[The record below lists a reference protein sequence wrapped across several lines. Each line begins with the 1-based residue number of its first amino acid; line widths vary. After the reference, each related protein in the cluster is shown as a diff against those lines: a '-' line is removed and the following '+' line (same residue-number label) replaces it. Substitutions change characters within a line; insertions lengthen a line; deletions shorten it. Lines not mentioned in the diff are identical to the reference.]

1 MAINICFWGFTGF
14 DNLLAHDIRGHHTTR
29 SDETSEVIPSFN
41 KSSFEM
47 FLFEV
52 GLDCLGAVEDETTL
66 EGSAPGCAN
75 AFKDGANHCENDG
88 SDYDRDLPIDQH
100 KWGLT
105 YLRS

>member
-1 MAINICFWGFTGF
+1 
-14 DNLLAHDIRGHHTTR
+14 
-29 SDETSEVIPSFN
+29 
-41 KSSFEM
+41 M

-52 GLDCLGAVEDETTL
+52 GLNCLGAVEDETTL

-75 AFKDGANHCENDG
+75 AFKDGANHCEISG
-88 SDYDRDLPIDQH
+88 SDYDRDPSIDQH

>member
-1 MAINICFWGFTGF
+1 
-14 DNLLAHDIRGHHTTR
+14 
-29 SDETSEVIPSFN
+29 
-41 KSSFEM
+41 M

-75 AFKDGANHCENDG
+75 AFKDGANHWENDG
-88 SDYDRDLPIDQH
+88 GDDDQQIYVE

>member
-1 MAINICFWGFTGF
+1 
-14 DNLLAHDIRGHHTTR
+14 
-29 SDETSEVIPSFN
+29 
-41 KSSFEM
+41 M

-52 GLDCLGAVEDETTL
+52 DLDSLGAVEDETTL

-100 KWGLT
+100 KWGLYGHGET
-105 YLRS
+105 I